1 MLRAEKKIRHWA
13 EIFPNSY
20 LIGIYACCRQLYS
33 PNLSTGIFSDEQ
45 KDEYLNDIGAKKKEY
60 DNRIKE
66 LEAELEKL
74 EEQKKRIIEGNEN
87 EKQESS
93 EEEKEFKLEVGLLEP
108 NTAGDLGSKHSDI
121 PPRPAKDK
129 QINVNTNFV
138 RRNSERLTQKKSQDK
153 GQRILEKNDQVD
165 IELVHQNF

>member
-33 PNLSTGIFSDEQ
+33 PNLSTGIFSEEQ

-93 EEEKEFKLEVGLLEP
+93 EEEKEFNDGCIFEKPEVLTRGHQVHVGRISKLEE
-108 NTAGDLGSKHSDI
+108 
-121 PPRPAKDK
+121 RAKFTDYLVMPTK
-129 QINVNTNFV
+129 FSFPVVVRIQSLVIKFV
-138 RRNSERLTQKKSQDK
+138 TKFSRIEQKESQ
-153 GQRILEKNDQVD
+153 
-165 IELVHQNF
+165 